1 MHSVSKLFLALTFAG
16 TLSAQ
21 YHPIGGR
28 GYGSAGGAGIGPVID
43 AVATIDGVFKTADKK
58 FVEVQVES
66 GDIMRMYI
74 TGKTKFIRDGKAVK
88 SSEFH
93 DGEKV
98 TADATRD
105 ARLNMLAVKIELV
118 KPDEKAKDD
127 KPKEDKPDK

>member
-1 MHSVSKLFLALTFAG
+1 MAKLAKFFLLLAFALTAR
-16 TLSAQ
+16 AQ
-21 YHPIGGR
+21 YYPGRGGR
-28 GYGSAGGAGIGPVID
+28 SGTAGGAGIGPVID

-74 TGKTKFIRDGKAVK
+74 TGKTKFIREGKAVK

-105 ARLNMLAVKIELV
+105 ARLNMLAVKI
-118 KPDEKAKDD
+118 
-127 KPKEDKPDK
+127 